1 MGKKKCSRLGFHTM
15 DSPDIT
21 KTKATASPSSDSPPV
36 QVIYSCS
43 NLLRIALSL
52 LDCALLLGF
61 DVNLEPVW

>member
-1 MGKKKCSRLGFHTM
+1 M

-43 NLLRIALSL
+43 NLLQIALSL
-52 LDCALLLGF
+52 LDCALLVGF
-61 DVNLEPVW
+61 DVNLEPVL